1 MVFTGSRERGAELVP
16 PQLLWVLLFSVSIAL
31 SSAMMAPSAPPLLLL
46 SLIEHLPRVCHCCF
60 HCGFSLLCHLCCRT
74 FVITNETSV
83 ILPSR
88 NSGAFPL
95 LFWRED
101 LSLSLLLTVPWVIPT
116 AALVRL
122 DSQSL
127 LQPTVLSW
135 FPSQRVTLQNK
146 QDNFSAKVLYTL
158 TFFPGYSH
166 QEQAAVK
173 DKLIYTP
180 AAGSQCV

>member
-16 PQLLWVLLFSVSIAL
+16 PQLLWVLLFFISIAL

-46 SLIEHLPRVCHCCF
+46 SLIEHLPFVCPCCF
-60 HCGFSLLCHLCCRT
+60 HCGFTLFSPLCCWT
-74 FVITNETSV
+74 FVMTSETSV
-83 ILPSR
+83 TLPSR
-88 NSGAFPL
+88 SGEALLL

-101 LSLSLLLTVPWVIPT
+101 LPLSLLLTAPWVIPS

-127 LQPTVLSW
+127 LQPTVLSR
-135 FPSQRVTLQNK
+135 FPSERVILQNK
-146 QDNFSAKVLYTL
+146 QDNFSTKVLYAL
-158 TFFPGYSH
+158 TFFSGYSH